1 MNEFS
6 VRKIDE
12 LLAQVDDPDVDLQ
25 ELAPQ
30 VADLVG
36 EPEPQVET
44 VVLDTDTSEPE
55 AIPLPAPP
63 SPNLPSYPSFVAW
76 RDAQPAPKPPPPVT
90 PPPELAGLIE
100 AYRKAVAAFDEAQS
114 VYGAWQ
120 ARSSAASLA
129 EARARTMLE
138 EAKADFSAAV
148 GENNGA
154 AEEVAKHQIREA
166 QTALADAFDLRIAL
180 REHEPDRPNDARVS
194 ATRQAALGRINETE
208 LESLVIPDDFVERLH
223 AMFGCIWLKTWT
235 GPTWPEFLA
244 SIIPEQRVRS
254 TEAATRRLAEYG
266 ISL

>member
-55 AIPLPAPP
+55 AIPLPA
-63 SPNLPSYPSFVAW
+63 
-76 RDAQPAPKPPPPVT
+76 PPPVT